1 MKNVLIDG
9 ATSPLGARLAETL
22 SHRPDIRR
30 LVGVEPEMSSSWS
43 PYVEL
48 IDFEPDHR
56 MQFQMLQDFGIDT
69 VIQCGLAPD
78 RTGDRTSAIAASV
91 IETMRL
97 GAAIGHAGSPVRC
110 WVVLSSSSVYPVDS
124 KRPLLNTEDSATV
137 AEDDLI
143 NASLVEAEEYAADVA
158 RRSPHLNVAILRLQE
173 IIGKGVSGPLASHFD
188 QRVVPTVL
196 GHDPLLQFLHIEDA
210 IDAVECA
217 ADLELAGIYNVASNG
232 VIRLGDFVS
241 CLEKQTIPFL
251 PIETGVLSSL
261 SATLGLPSLPD
272 GLLPRLRFGHA
283 IDTHKIE
290 AAGFKPKADQLDCA
304 AALKG

>member
-9 ATSPLGARLAETL
+9 ATSPLGMRLAETL

-43 PYVEL
+43 PDVEL

-56 MQFQMLQDFGIDT
+56 MQLQMLQDYEIDT

-78 RTGDRTSAIAASV
+78 RTGETRAAVAAGV

-97 GAAIGHAGSPVRC
+97 GAAIGHTGSPVRC
-110 WVVLSSSSVYPVDS
+110 WVVLSSSSVYPIDS
-124 KRPLLNTEDSATV
+124 KRPLLNSEDSATV
-137 AEDDLI
+137 GEDDLL

-173 IIGKGVSGPLASHFD
+173 IIGKDVRGPLSSHFD
-188 QRVVPTVL
+188 QSIVPSVL
-196 GHDPLLQFLHIEDA
+196 GHDSLLQFLHVEDA
-210 IDAVECA
+210 IDAVACA
-217 ADLELAGIYNVASNG
+217 ADLELAGLYNVASNG
-232 VIRLGDFVS
+232 VIRFGDFVS
-241 CLEKQTIPFL
+241 CLEKPTVPFL
-251 PIETGVLSSL
+251 PIETGVFASL
-261 SATLGLPSLPD
+261 SATLGLPSLAD

-304 AALKG
+304 AALKQ